1 LYLIIKFKRSKC
13 INVNNI
19 APIYLKYFSIITPI
33 KIKKMNKKLLLNA
46 AVILMGSSLLLTSC
60 KKDEEAPVIM
70 LSGDSVQTVILNA
83 SISDPGATADD
94 NKDGD
99 LSANVTSDYLTVVNK
114 DSAGSYTVTYTVT
127 DAADNIGTKTRM
139 VNVTNEAAAFFD
151 GLYNG
156 SETDVNGPYTYSGNT
171 NAAKTVTLTASKT
184 KNNRV
189 WMTRLGDY
197 ANNRSYFDVTG
208 TSIDLPSQNATDIG
222 TGSTADCSIASHSFQ
237 GTGAKTATGFTLN
250 YVDTKLGLCAA
261 APRPAQAVFIKK

>member
-1 LYLIIKFKRSKC
+1 
-13 INVNNI
+13 
-19 APIYLKYFSIITPI
+19 
-33 KIKKMNKKLLLNA
+33 MNKKLLLNA

-70 LSGDSVQTVILNA
+70 LTGDSVQTVILNA

-156 SETDVNGPYTYSGNT
+156 SETDANGPYTYAGNAD
-171 NAAKTVTLTASKT
+171 AAKTVTLTASKT

-197 ANNRSYFDVTG
+197 ANNKSYFDVTG
-208 TSIDLPSQNATDIG
+208 TTIDLPLQTSANIG
-222 TGSTADCSIASHSFQ
+222 TGSTSDCSIASHKF
-237 GTGAKTATGFTLN
+237 GGVGVKTSVGFTLVYN
-250 YVDTKLGLCAA
+250 DELVSPCSGVRTNVAATFTK
-261 APRPAQAVFIKK
+261 K